1 MKKNI
6 TFSNSKMKKGDKIL
20 FALLICS
27 VLILFVMSMLSY
39 SSTYD
44 TTVNYAKN
52 SIMERTKQSANE
64 IEATFEEKFALL
76 EYIATL
82 PEIDGMNWSQ
92 QYQYIKGKEET
103 LGFEHLF
110 IMDKDGHGY
119 YVNENI
125 IRDQSGEEFFE
136 NCMNNDRY
144 ITEPFIEYAND
155 RTITTLC
162 VSIYNDNG
170 KKVGSL
176 CGAMDLE
183 NVYDLVDSMQTGTY
197 LAFIVNLDGD
207 FVASADM
214 SQVNRGLNIAGVYSN
229 AEKHNIDFILNT
241 LSAQDPASGEITID
255 NEEYFAGIS
264 VIDGSNW
271 KMIRIIKKQD
281 AVGDMEKLYII
292 QFASAAVLII
302 CLLVTIRFIVQLNAK
317 DKAAFIDSLTGIN
330 NRARSQ
336 IMMDKLETYRK
347 DSVMIV
353 NFDLNDF
360 KEINDKQGHNC
371 GDEALINFAKVLT
384 KTFGKQGFIG
394 RMGGDEFVAILL
406 KTTQEE
412 YEKLLKDMKE
422 LLVTLNADKNQKYVL
437 SPSYGNAIRSANNPE
452 EKSIKELYEEADR
465 NMYFYKETYKA
476 VRKNSN

>member
-6 TFSNSKMKKGDKIL
+6 TFSNSKMRKGDKIL

-92 QYQYIKGKEET
+92 QYQYIKGKEEK

-125 IRDQSGEEFFE
+125 IRDQSGEESFE

-183 NVYDLVDSMQTGTY
+183 NVYDLIESMQTGTG

-422 LLVTLNADKNQKYVL
+422 MMVTLNADKNQKYVL

-476 VRKNSN
+476 VRQNSN